1 MSSPP
6 TVEITEL
13 LTPIPGDNPSGE
25 PLLYTATYDAIR
37 EARRS
42 DDPNLGQGEWKHELK
57 VANWREVKK
66 LAIDALGTKSKDLQL
81 AVWLAEALVKQN
93 GFAGARDGFRL
104 LGGLIEQF
112 WPSLYPLSEDDDLE
126 FRAQVV
132 ESLNKSLP
140 PALSELKLTDS
151 GADRDYSLNEWRES
165 RQVEEKGRRSPEE
178 RDALIKE
185 GKITGEQWD
194 KAVSSSSRAFYE
206 ALFSQITESQ
216 EEYTRLVGIV
226 DEKFG
231 QQSPSLS
238 EVKQSLEECHSLVE
252 NIVKRKRELEPD
264 SPATEVEPGPESTQA
279 MAQTNGLAQGQPLQT
294 IRSTSPSFKT
304 AAENSA
310 VSSLEP
316 QDRADALR
324 RLQAIADFFHRT
336 EPQSPVAYLV
346 ERAVR
351 WGQMPLEDWLN
362 EVITDQSVLTHIR
375 ETLGIKSTEQ
385 NGG

>member
-185 GKITGEQWD
+185 G
-194 KAVSSSSRAFYE
+194 
-206 ALFSQITESQ
+206 
-216 EEYTRLVGIV
+216 
-226 DEKFG
+226 
-231 QQSPSLS
+231 
-238 EVKQSLEECHSLVE
+238 
-252 NIVKRKRELEPD
+252 
-264 SPATEVEPGPESTQA
+264 
-279 MAQTNGLAQGQPLQT
+279 
-294 IRSTSPSFKT
+294 
-304 AAENSA
+304 
-310 VSSLEP
+310 
-316 QDRADALR
+316 
-324 RLQAIADFFHRT
+324 
-336 EPQSPVAYLV
+336 
-346 ERAVR
+346 
-351 WGQMPLEDWLN
+351 
-362 EVITDQSVLTHIR
+362 
-375 ETLGIKSTEQ
+375 
-385 NGG
+385 